1 MADWPLTSDLGPLGA
16 LPTVPRLARGF
27 VSVTL
32 NGWGLDALTD
42 VTELLVSELSTNV
55 VRASTNADGLLR
67 YDEDGRLPLLW
78 IRLLCD
84 RVRLMIEV
92 WDTLPAAL
100 GAPVTRHPS
109 PDEESGRGLEI
120 IEVLAEDWGWE
131 TVPGWAGKKVWAIL
145 KVAQL
150 RARAPVGAGRAYWLC
165 VWKMVTPPTVVD
177 FRPIPLKAVS
187 IHFSAQARSTMI
199 TPMCSSLT

>member
-32 NGWGLDALTD
+32 NGWGLDGLVD

-55 VRASTNADGLLR
+55 VRAAMDPEGALKYDADGK
-67 YDEDGRLPLLW
+67 LPLLW

-84 RVRLMIEV
+84 RAHLLIEV

-100 GAPVTRHPS
+100 GAPVTRHPD

-120 IEVLAEDWGWE
+120 IETLAEEWGWE
-131 TVPGWAGKKVWAIL
+131 TVPGWAGKKVWALL
-145 KVAQL
+145 KVTQ
-150 RARAPVGAGRAYWLC
+150 
-165 VWKMVTPPTVVD
+165 
-177 FRPIPLKAVS
+177 
-187 IHFSAQARSTMI
+187 
-199 TPMCSSLT
+199 

>member
-32 NGWGLDALTD
+32 NGWGLDTLAD

-55 VRASTNADGLLR
+55 VRASTDPDGLPR
-67 YDEDGRLPLLW
+67 YDEDGKLPLLW

-84 RVRLMIEV
+84 RVRLLIEV
-92 WDTLPAAL
+92 WDTVPAAL
-100 GAPVTRHPS
+100 GAPVARHPG

-120 IEVLAEDWGWE
+120 IEVLAEQWGWE

-145 KVAQL
+145 KLVELPAL
-150 RARAPVGAGRAYWLC
+150 PSAGGPVTGAPATGRWSPRRPWWSYSRASSRRCTSTFPTRPAPR
-165 VWKMVTPPTVVD
+165 
-177 FRPIPLKAVS
+177 
-187 IHFSAQARSTMI
+187 
-199 TPMCSSLT
+199 

>member
-16 LPTVPRLARGF
+16 LPTAPSLARGF

-32 NGWGLDALTD
+32 NAWKLDALTD

-55 VRASTNADGLLR
+55 VQASMDPDGSPR
-67 YDEDGRLPLLW
+67 YDQDGKLPLLW

-84 RVRLMIEV
+84 RVRLLIEV

-100 GAPVTRHPS
+100 GTPVARHPD

-120 IEVLAEDWGWE
+120 IETLAEDWGWE
-131 TVPGWAGKKVWAIL
+131 TVAGWPGKKVWAIL
-145 KVAQL
+145 KV
-150 RARAPVGAGRAYWLC
+150 Y
-165 VWKMVTPPTVVD
+165 
-177 FRPIPLKAVS
+177 
-187 IHFSAQARSTMI
+187 
-199 TPMCSSLT
+199 

>member
-1 MADWPLTSDLGPLGA
+1 VADWPLTADLGPLGA

-55 VRASTNADGLLR
+55 VRAAMTPEGALR
-67 YDEDGRLPLLW
+67 YDGGKLPLLW

-84 RVRLMIEV
+84 RVRLLVEV
-92 WDTLPAAL
+92 WDTLPAAF
-100 GAPVTRHPS
+100 GAPVARHPE

-120 IEVLAEDWGWE
+120 IETLAEDWGWE
-131 TVPGWAGKKVWAIL
+131 TVPGWSGKKVWAIL
-145 KVAQL
+145 KVVELTAGDSRRHSFGRSAGGESAEAPAAL
-150 RARAPVGAGRAYWLC
+150 GMPVGPRW
-165 VWKMVTPPTVVD
+165 
-177 FRPIPLKAVS
+177 
-187 IHFSAQARSTMI
+187 
-199 TPMCSSLT
+199 

>member
-32 NGWGLDALTD
+32 NGWGLDALAD
-42 VTELLVSELSTNV
+42 VAELLVSELSTNV
-55 VRASTNADGLLR
+55 VRASTNQDGFPR
-67 YDEDGRLPLLW
+67 YDENGKLPLLW

-84 RVRLMIEV
+84 RTQLMIEV

-100 GAPVTRHPS
+100 GAPVTRHPD

-120 IEVLAEDWGWE
+120 IETLAEDWGWE
-131 TVPGWAGKKVWAIL
+131 TVPGWAGKKVWALL
-145 KVAQL
+145 KVTQL
-150 RARAPVGAGRAYWLC
+150 PGSGPNGTPSRRRPGRAGRLAGDDLEERD
-165 VWKMVTPPTVVD
+165 T
-177 FRPIPLKAVS
+177 
-187 IHFSAQARSTMI
+187 
-199 TPMCSSLT
+199 